1 MKKENTISKIITVV
15 LGLFLCA
22 YIGYQ
27 AYRAL
32 YNPVSTV
39 GASYTEV
46 DDVVRLDGVVL
57 RDEKVISTSVNSGVL
72 EISVHEGEKVSSGS
86 TVAVV
91 YKDASS
97 AENNRRMSELT
108 EQIERM
114 TKLYS
119 QSGETYDIENA
130 NNKISDAA
138 IALHTMVQEGFSDHT
153 EELSEEFKMQ
163 TLVREY
169 IYRDKEELLSVIDEL
184 KKEKEKLSA
193 KRSILKRIYSSA
205 SGYFS
210 QYSDGYEN
218 VLTPTFINEATPLA
232 FEEKCA
238 DFAVPD
244 KEYVGKLISTNK
256 WYFAATVDEQ
266 SAKRMKKGSSMRL
279 KFEDK
284 ALPEVEGKVERIS
297 EPENGRVLVVFSCTT
312 HISDFTKTRRI
323 VANAVVKTYKGL
335 KVPREALR
343 VNENG
348 ENGVYCL
355 IDSQVKFKK
364 IEIVFEKDSY
374 YVAKYDADD
383 TKSLLLYDEIV
394 VSAKNL
400 ENKKIIK

>member
-39 GASYTEV
+39 SAVYTEV
-46 DDVVRLDGVVL
+46 DDVIRLDGVVV
-57 RDEKVISTSVNSGVL
+57 REEKVIPTYASTGVL
-72 EISVHEGEKVSSGS
+72 EISVREGEKVSSGS
-86 TVAVV
+86 AVAVV
-91 YKDASS
+91 YKDSAS
-97 AENNRRMSELT
+97 AQNNRRMSELT

-119 QSGETYDIENA
+119 QSGEMYDIELA
-130 NNKISDAA
+130 NDKITDAA
-138 IALHTMVQEGFSDHT
+138 IALHTMVQEGVSDNT

-169 IYRDKEELLSVIDEL
+169 IYRDKKELLSVIDEL
-184 KKEKEKLSA
+184 KSEKEALSA
-193 KRSILKRIYSSA
+193 KRSILKRIYSSS

-218 VLTPTFINEATPLA
+218 VMTPAFVNEATPLA
-232 FEEKCA
+232 FEEKYSSYA
-238 DFAVPD
+238 TGDSG
-244 KEYVGKLISTNK
+244 YVGKLISTNK

-266 SAKRMKKGSSMRL
+266 SAKMMKKGSGMSL

-284 ALPEVEGKVERIS
+284 ALPEVEGRVERIS
-297 EPENGRVLVVFSCTT
+297 EPEDGRVLVVFSCTT
-312 HISDFTKTRRI
+312 HISDFTKTRKI

-343 VNENG
+343 VNESG

-355 IDSQVKFKK
+355 VDSQVKFKK
-364 IEIVFEKDSY
+364 IEIIFEKDSY
-374 YVAKYDADD
+374 YIAKYDADD